1 MRNRTVVAMGLV
13 AVCALANT
21 APAAAAPPN
30 ASPSGEPESLRVW
43 AYFDGDTPVDGGQV
57 RVYAGERLLHELDAP
72 EDRSYSEGTALLRFS
87 SLPRHLRVVVTGGR
101 AGGREL
107 RGSLTAE
114 VQDATDGT
122 LVEVNPVTTLV
133 DAWADAGR
141 GRTLGG
147 ARNVIERLLGI
158 PRILGDGDLRATD
171 RWFDGDTFERYALR
185 HGSVEA
191 AVNALVRYVDRPGDQ
206 RSVFR
211 ARRRG
216 RTKARGAAIKVNV
229 EKGANAVLGEL
240 IDLIAEAA
248 PLTGPQGV
256 VFGLVMKGIKS
267 AISLK
272 FGAEKEVDEVKV
284 ALADISTRLAEL
296 KTQLGTAVFQLQ
308 VEATRE
314 KVDRIEVALRDLGWA
329 LRLPR
334 STAQGQKDFAEATQ
348 EFLKSAADL
357 RGLGDKLNKALTE
370 TKPEGAPALLP
381 GVRQKLGAERFF
393 TNTSSLRIRRFFD
406 YFEWKETLL
415 AMLLSEY
422 HTYNGETATATERVR
437 EIKDEYLPQQRQA
450 LPQRSLDQHVF
461 IDTTHKLMWG
471 VEPAPRSAAQIVGS
485 GFSECSASVLGARTC
500 VLRSNAQF
508 AGFSDWQMPTAKQA
522 SGLVAG
528 RGDDDPIAWL
538 KSVGVH
544 FDPTRIPGRFRP
556 QQDVA
561 LWVRDTFKRYGAS
574 TGSIFAEL
582 LVLEPGP
589 GYENTLTPPKLH
601 SQQIANGCVF
611 GVLANPPKCS
621 IPQATAGGFILWV
634 RPTKPE
640 ERSQYW

>member
-370 TKPEGAPALLP
+370 TKPEGALALLP

-393 TNTSSLRIRRFFD
+393 TNTS
-406 YFEWKETLL
+406 
-415 AMLLSEY
+415 
-422 HTYNGETATATERVR
+422 
-437 EIKDEYLPQQRQA
+437 
-450 LPQRSLDQHVF
+450 
-461 IDTTHKLMWG
+461 
-471 VEPAPRSAAQIVGS
+471 
-485 GFSECSASVLGARTC
+485 
-500 VLRSNAQF
+500 
-508 AGFSDWQMPTAKQA
+508 
-522 SGLVAG
+522 
-528 RGDDDPIAWL
+528 
-538 KSVGVH
+538 
-544 FDPTRIPGRFRP
+544 
-556 QQDVA
+556 
-561 LWVRDTFKRYGAS
+561 
-574 TGSIFAEL
+574 
-582 LVLEPGP
+582 
-589 GYENTLTPPKLH
+589 
-601 SQQIANGCVF
+601 
-611 GVLANPPKCS
+611 
-621 IPQATAGGFILWV
+621 
-634 RPTKPE
+634 
-640 ERSQYW
+640 